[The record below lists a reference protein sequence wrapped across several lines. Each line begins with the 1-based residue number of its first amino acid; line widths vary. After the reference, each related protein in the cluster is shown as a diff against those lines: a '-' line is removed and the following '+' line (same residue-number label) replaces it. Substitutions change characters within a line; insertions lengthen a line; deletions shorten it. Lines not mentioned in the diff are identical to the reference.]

1 MFKEIKR
8 LIKEGK
14 ENMARHQKPLEL
26 KNTRITDSLFGHY
39 VDTVSEIMVP
49 YQWKILT
56 DQNPET
62 EPTYCVQNFRIAA
75 GREKGERKGVVF
87 QDTDLYKW
95 IETVAYCLASGR
107 AKEYEAVVDDVI
119 QLLSE
124 AQEPDGY
131 LNTWFQV
138 NQPHDKWQ
146 NLIEGH
152 ELYTSGHMFEAAV
165 AYYDATGKD
174 RFLDVA
180 RKNADLICRTFGCG
194 EGQIKGYPGHE
205 EVELGLIKLYR
216 VTGDK
221 KYLDQVR
228 YFLEERGK
236 KPNFFEAEMKRR
248 KKPTFFPEFMNYDLE
263 YSQAAEPPAEQTR
276 AMGHAVRD
284 MYLCAAMTDYAE
296 ETGNQKFIN
305 ACKAIWDNM
314 VNRQMYI
321 TGGIGASGFR
331 ERFTTD
337 YDLPNNT
344 NYCETCASVGMMMFG
359 LRMASVEG
367 RADYYDTVERALYN
381 TLLGSVNLEG
391 NRYFYVNPLEMV
403 PEFCTSHT
411 YMDHVK
417 PIRQKWF
424 NVACCPPNLART
436 IASLGQYIYAADDE
450 ALYIHQFISSET
462 EGRAGE
468 TDYRISMES
477 DLLQDGRIKIK
488 AGLSQE
494 GVIKIRV
501 PYYGKE
507 YSMTVNGTEVH
518 PEVCNR
524 YMIIKLPKGESH
536 IEIKFEINPRWVSAR
551 DEVRA
556 DAGKVALMYGP
567 MVYCLEEADNGK
579 NLAGIY
585 VDPSEKISKVSEI
598 KRFIGK
604 LPIFEF
610 EGLKLINK
618 GVEKGKL
625 YGLPKFETENTKI
638 TAVPYCMW
646 NNRGIGEMTVWL
658 KSRIPV

>member
-1 MFKEIKR
+1 
-8 LIKEGK
+8 
-14 ENMARHQKPLEL
+14 MARHQKPLEL

-56 DQNPET
+56 DENPDT

-75 GREKGERKGVVF
+75 GREKGTRKGVVF

-107 AKEYEAVVDDVI
+107 AKEYEAVVDDVVE
-119 QLLSE
+119 LLSE

-131 LNTWFQV
+131 INTWFQV
-138 NQPHDKWQ
+138 NQPDDKWQ

-152 ELYTSGHMFEAAV
+152 ELYTSGHMFEAAA
-165 AYYDATGKD
+165 AYYHATGKD
-174 RFLDVA
+174 KFLNVA
-180 RKNADLICRTFGCG
+180 RKNADLICRTFGNG
-194 EGQIKGYPGHE
+194 EGQIPGYPGHE
-205 EVELGLIKLYR
+205 EVEIGLMKLYR
-216 VTGDK
+216 ITKDQR
-221 KYLDQVR
+221 YLDQVR

-263 YSQAAEPPAEQTR
+263 YSQAAVPPAEQTT

-284 MYLCAAMTDYAE
+284 MYLCTAMSDYAE
-296 ETGNQKFIN
+296 ETGDEKFLK
-305 ACKAIWDNM
+305 ACRAIWDNM

-359 LRMASVEG
+359 RKMASIEG
-367 RADYYDTVERALYN
+367 NAEYYDTVERALYN

-436 IASLGQYIYAADDE
+436 IASLGKYIYAADE
-450 ALYIHQFISSET
+450 KALYIHQFISSET
-462 EGRAGE
+462 GGDAGD
-468 TDYRISMES
+468 TSYSIKMDS
-477 DLLQDGRIKIK
+477 DLLHSGKVKIK
-488 AGLSQE
+488 ASLSAD
-494 GVIKIRV
+494 GMIKIRV
-501 PYYGKE
+501 SYYAEKYSVKLNGKDI
-507 YSMTVNGTEVH
+507 SVTEKD
-518 PEVCNR
+518 R
-524 YMIIKLPKGESH
+524 YMELGLPSGESD
-536 IEIKFEINPRWVSAR
+536 IEIAFEIHPRWVSAR

-567 MVYCLEEADNGK
+567 FVYCLEEIDNGK
-579 NLAGIY
+579 NMAGIY
-585 VDPSEKISKVSEI
+585 VDPKEPIREVSKI
-598 KRFIGK
+598 KRFIGN
-604 LPIFEF
+604 LPIFGF
-610 EGLKLINK
+610 DGVRLVNK
-618 GVEKGKL
+618 GVENGKL
-625 YGLPKFETENTKI
+625 YGLPKFEAEHVELK
-638 TAVPYCMW
+638 AVPYCMW

-658 KSRIPV
+658 RSRIPV